1 MSENIIS
8 QQEILYPEINIKAL
22 NQTVNTIWC
31 LAQQQTSGIEIIDEK
46 AKQVGLYSR
55 DLNEMIRD
63 SLSQLTPILRQFTV
77 ESIFST
83 IREIDEALLDPD
95 LGDGDRKALLKERE
109 QSSLKLSKN
118 AEYVIDKFSKRTSQ
132 LAEKIGDISNIV
144 IAERL
149 KDILTRTEAQAA
161 KLQSDIEKKAEKRKK
176 LDAERDKIIESQDV
190 IRANNIADMF
200 KDFIPSASDIDSLD
214 FTDPKKEAIKQA
226 IKQSA
231 EIIRKVLG
239 KISEGLKYIDLADAR
254 MKLSDQID
262 QIMEES
268 KELKTTLWKTEQQ
281 LSGLKDMMQIDT
293 ERTTMLSEA
302 DKLEQAWRSFTNQLH
317 KLSDKEVNQ
326 ANITALIK
334 GQLDFLDN
342 LASQYNKLK

>member
-8 QQEILYPEINIKAL
+8 QPEILYPEINIKAL
-22 NQTVNTIWC
+22 NQTVNTIWR

-83 IREIDEALLDPD
+83 IREIDEALSDSN
-95 LGDGDRKALLKERE
+95 LGDGDRKALLEERE
-109 QSSLKLSKN
+109 QLILKLSKD

-132 LAEKIGDISNIV
+132 LAEKIDDISNIV

-149 KDILTRTEAQAA
+149 KDILKQTEAQAA
-161 KLQSDIEKKAEKRKK
+161 ELQSDIGKKAEKRKK
-176 LDAERDKIIESQDV
+176 LDAERDKIIESQNV

-231 EIIRKVLG
+231 EIIRKILG
-239 KISEGLKYIDLADAR
+239 KISEGLKYSDLADAR
-254 MKLSDQID
+254 MKLSDQVD
-262 QIMEES
+262 QVIKES
-268 KELKTTLWKTEQQ
+268 KVLKTTLCKTEQQ
-281 LSGLKDMMQIDT
+281 LSGLKDMMQIET

-302 DKLEQAWRSFTNQLH
+302 VKLEQAWSSFTNQLH
-317 KLSDKEVNQ
+317 KLSGKEINQ
-326 ANITALIK
+326 VNITDLIK

>member
-8 QQEILYPEINIKAL
+8 QPEILYPEINIKAL
-22 NQTVNTIWC
+22 NQTVNTIWR

-83 IREIDEALLDPD
+83 IREIDEALSDSN
-95 LGDGDRKALLKERE
+95 LGDGDRKALLEERE
-109 QSSLKLSKN
+109 QLILKLSKD

-132 LAEKIGDISNIV
+132 LAEKIDDISNIV

-149 KDILTRTEAQAA
+149 KDILKQTEAQAA

-231 EIIRKVLG
+231 EIIRKILG
-239 KISEGLKYIDLADAR
+239 KISEGLKYSDLADAR
-254 MKLSDQID
+254 MKLSDQVD
-262 QIMEES
+262 QVIKES
-268 KELKTTLWKTEQQ
+268 KVLKTTLWKTEQQ
-281 LSGLKDMMQIDT
+281 LSGLKDMMQIET

-302 DKLEQAWRSFTNQLH
+302 VKLEQAWSSFTNQLH
-317 KLSDKEVNQ
+317 KLSGKEINQ
-326 ANITALIK
+326 VNITDLIK

>member
-1 MSENIIS
+1 M
-8 QQEILYPEINIKAL
+8 YPEINIKAL
-22 NQTVNTIWC
+22 NQTVNTIWR

-83 IREIDEALLDPD
+83 IREIDEALSDSN
-95 LGDGDRKALLKERE
+95 LGDGDRKALLEERE
-109 QSSLKLSKN
+109 QLILKLSKD

-132 LAEKIGDISNIV
+132 LAEKIDDISNIV

-149 KDILTRTEAQAA
+149 KDILKQTEAQAA
-161 KLQSDIEKKAEKRKK
+161 ELQSDIGKKAEKRKK
-176 LDAERDKIIESQDV
+176 LDAERDKIIESQNV

-231 EIIRKVLG
+231 EIIRKILG
-239 KISEGLKYIDLADAR
+239 KISEGLKYSDLADAR
-254 MKLSDQID
+254 MKLSDQVD
-262 QIMEES
+262 QVIKES
-268 KELKTTLWKTEQQ
+268 KVLKTTLCKTEQQ
-281 LSGLKDMMQIDT
+281 LSGLKDMMQIET

-302 DKLEQAWRSFTNQLH
+302 VKLEQAWSSFTNQLH
-317 KLSDKEVNQ
+317 KLSGKEINQ
-326 ANITALIK
+326 VNITDLIK